1 MSVCLA
7 KNCLLPAGEQQQE
20 NEMEDLNVVHGINN
34 AGGWLVRNQEL
45 LLSYVVN
52 IVAAIAI
59 IIVGMI
65 VARLISNTLNKVLL
79 ARHIDATV
87 ADFLSALV
95 RYGVIAFTLIAALGR
110 VGVQTASVIA
120 VLGAAGLAIG
130 LALQGSLANLAAGV
144 LLVTFRPFRTGE
156 FIDIGVMG
164 TVQSVQIFS
173 TTLKTADGKIVVVPN
188 GKIIAGNIV
197 NFSREPVRRNE
208 FIIGVAYDADVDQ
221 VIKLLQEVVDAEPR
235 VLRDMGIQIGLNEL
249 AASSVN
255 FVVRCW
261 SNAGDLQNVYWD
273 LMKNF
278 KRTLD
283 AHQIGIPYP
292 QMDVHLHQV
301 KSAEDQQA
309 EAKTATPE
317 VAPSLP
323 KPE

>member
-309 EAKTATPE
+309 EAKTATPD